1 MGCVITKE
9 NVIMGDNKC
18 CICLEPVPDTLQS
31 RRDYNKFIRH
41 NCCNC
46 ILHKECSRQL
56 NESNIKLNNENKC
69 PTCRGNPITGEE
81 EHVKILPNIEL
92 NNSEHIVEIVTRDDI
107 NNGRNG
113 VFITNF
119 YLLN

>member
-1 MGCVITKE
+1 MGSVIRKE

-18 CICLEPVPDTLQS
+18 CICLESVPDTLQS

-46 ILHKECSRQL
+46 ILHQECSRQL
-56 NESNIKLNNENKC
+56 NESNIKLDKEIKC
-69 PTCRGNPITGEE
+69 PICRGNPVTGEE
-81 EHVKILPNIEL
+81 EYVEIFPN
-92 NNSEHIVEIVTRDDI
+92 IVEIITRDDI

-113 VFITNF
+113 VFVTNF
-119 YLLN
+119 IC